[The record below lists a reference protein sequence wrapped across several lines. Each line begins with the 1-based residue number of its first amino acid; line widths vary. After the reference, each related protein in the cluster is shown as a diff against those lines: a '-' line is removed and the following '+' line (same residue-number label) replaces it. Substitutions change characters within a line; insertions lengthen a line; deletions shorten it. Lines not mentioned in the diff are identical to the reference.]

1 MTWAEWPPA
10 GTPRH
15 SPSLVSTL
23 HRTFNKWDQLR
34 MGTKLRMAEQ
44 ATNEGLQTFCRWCQR
59 RIMVVTGSRMSGA
72 EQWKVPAYQQ
82 HYLKQLQVI

>member
-1 MTWAEWPPA
+1 
-10 GTPRH
+10 
-15 SPSLVSTL
+15 
-23 HRTFNKWDQLR
+23 
-34 MGTKLRMAEQ
+34 MGPKLRMAEQ

-82 HYLKQLQVI
+82 HYLKQPQFI